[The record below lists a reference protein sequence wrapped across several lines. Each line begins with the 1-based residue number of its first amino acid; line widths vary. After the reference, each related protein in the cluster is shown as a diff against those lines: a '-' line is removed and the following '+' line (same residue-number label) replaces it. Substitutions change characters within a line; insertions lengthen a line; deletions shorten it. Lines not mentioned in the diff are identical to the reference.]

1 MVTSNRHV
9 QSRIGWLRMI
19 RQSSPGTTVAVLL
32 LLLIVVVSPLPFAS
46 VLLRDR
52 IAFDILACLALVV
65 AVWHHPRPM
74 ASKAFLPAL
83 LVAAVGVLGL
93 LQSMPWPSAL
103 AGLLA
108 PELSQSW
115 QVTDAFL
122 QSATDG
128 ETSGGTP
135 LSLAPEVSRQVA
147 LHWLS
152 AAAVLWAAGLVGG
165 LRQHRRMIG
174 LGVLAAATLQVVYGA
189 NLWIARST
197 RIWGIEVS
205 GNPNRLRG
213 TYINPDHLAFLLIIA
228 ITACFGWIWWSL
240 RRALRRGPVEQRIF
254 LTVMPGLF
262 FLLFFA
268 GLIFT
273 GSRGALV
280 AVAAACALQAL
291 VLTYYHRRWHVVLT
305 AVGAIGFSGLA
316 VTWFGFQGGLGR
328 LLSTSL
334 YEITWNH
341 RITVYRA
348 SWDLWRDHLLT
359 GTGLGTFRQAFPHVQ
374 PAGLD
379 KTWNHAH
386 SDALEILVTNGV
398 LGFVLMLAVV
408 LCIGRVLWRLY
419 RFGARSE
426 ERAVG
431 LALFGALLA
440 ALFHSLVDFGLTMP
454 ANTFILAILLA
465 SALDAPLDTAPRPR
479 RRRSK
484 APRKNTDSASTDAV
498 TTARTSTAAE
508 ASTAAG

>member
-1 MVTSNRHV
+1 
-9 QSRIGWLRMI
+9 MI

-32 LLLIVVVSPLPFAS
+32 LLLIIVVSPLPFAS

-65 AVWHHPRPM
+65 AVWHHPQPLR
-74 ASKAFLPAL
+74 SKAFLPAL

-93 LQSMPWPSAL
+93 LQSMPWPSSL
-103 AGLLA
+103 AGLVA
-108 PELSQSW
+108 PELSRSW
-115 QVTDAFL
+115 QTTDAFL
-122 QSATDG
+122 LSAADG
-128 ETSGGTP
+128 DSSGTP
-135 LSLAPEVSRQVA
+135 LSLAPDVSRQVA

-152 AAAVLWAAGLVGG
+152 AAAALWAAGLVGG
-165 LRQHRRMIG
+165 LRQHRRMITM
-174 LGVLAAATLQVVYGA
+174 GVLATCGLQVIYGA
-189 NLWIARST
+189 NLWIASST

-213 TYINPDHLAFLLIIA
+213 TYINPDHLGFLLTIA
-228 ITACFGWIWWSL
+228 ITCCFAWIWWSL
-240 RRALRRGPVEQRIF
+240 RRALRSGPVEQRIF
-254 LTVMPGLF
+254 LTIMPGLF

-305 AVGAIGFSGLA
+305 AAGAIGFSGLA

-359 GTGLGTFRQAFPHVQ
+359 GTGLGTFRQAFPRVQ

-398 LGFVLMLAVV
+398 VGFALMLAAAV
-408 LCIGRVLWRLY
+408 CIGRVLWRLY

-426 ERAVG
+426 ERAIG
-431 LALFGALLA
+431 LALFGALSAITL
-440 ALFHSLVDFGLTMP
+440 HSLVDFGLTMP
-454 ANTFILAILLA
+454 ANTFIVAVLLG
-465 SALDAPLDTAPRPR
+465 SALDAPLDTSPPPR

-484 APRKNTDSASTDAV
+484 AKKLSAKASKKTGRTDSTDPDV
-498 TTARTSTAAE
+498 PP
-508 ASTAAG
+508 STAAG